1 MVDLIHPHHQHA
13 KSYWWVPDTALGRSA
28 AFVFAVAAVFSIA
41 APLVTLTIQ
50 QLLDPGQDTVWFFL
64 MWGLTLVALL
74 VATASALVAA
84 VALVRDHALLLIA
97 PVLFGLGAATAALAP
112 LNGVLN

>member
-1 MVDLIHPHHQHA
+1 
-13 KSYWWVPDTALGRSA
+13 
-28 AFVFAVAAVFSIA
+28 
-41 APLVTLTIQ
+41 
-50 QLLDPGQDTVWFFL
+50 
-64 MWGLTLVALL
+64 
-74 VATASALVAA
+74 

>member
-1 MVDLIHPHHQHA
+1 MIDLTRPHHQHA

-28 AFVFAVAAVFSIA
+28 AFVFAVAVVFSVA
-41 APLVTLTIQ
+41 APLVTLTVQ
-50 QLLDPGQDTVWFFL
+50 QLLDPGQDTAWFFL

-97 PVLFGLGAATAALAP
+97 PVVIALGAASAIAP